1 MREIITY
8 LWLALIPGQLGKH
21 FWLTE
26 SRVWGIKIDYLSI
39 ILYLTDLLWVVWVFL
54 ETRKQKQETRHK
66 EWWKVSVALVVVVG
80 NIAIAQAKWVAA
92 YRWLRM
98 GQWLLTFYLVSK
110 NKKDIGEK
118 LLKVIPFWIIV
129 ESFLALAQVVKGGS
143 LDGLWWWLGERRFLL
158 GNLGIAEIRVVNKA
172 WVRAYGTF
180 SHPNSLA
187 GFLLL
192 AWVYFKKRKEKGEKE
207 NEKLKTK
214 VWKWIVNWS
223 AVLGIILAGSRTVW
237 ILSILVLI
245 LGRGNKKG
253 ELKKNIFGKMLVAMM
268 IVVMLLG
275 IVKNEYELKGFLG
288 GWDKDGWTKRV
299 SLAVSAKKMFMD
311 SPLFGVGKGN
321 FVAVLPKYQGNDI
334 FWLQPVHN
342 IFLLVFSEIGIFGVI
357 LLYKL
362 LGKIRKK
369 DWQILGIIIL
379 SGIVDH
385 YWVTLAQ
392 NSWLIA
398 IILGLMR

>member
-54 ETRKQKQETRHK
+54 ETRKKKQETRHK
-66 EWWKVSVALVVVVG
+66 EWWKVAVALVVVVG
-80 NIAIAQAKWVAA
+80 NIAIAQAKWVAV

-192 AWVYFKKRKEKGEKE
+192 AWVYFKKRNEKGEKE

-237 ILSILVLI
+237 ILSILMLI

-253 ELKKNIFGKMLVAMM
+253 ESKKNIFGKILIGMVVVAM
-268 IVVMLLG
+268 ILG
-275 IVKNEYELKGFLG
+275 IVKNEYELKNFLG
-288 GWDKDGWTKRV
+288 GWDKEGWTKRV

>member
-1 MREIITY
+1 M
-8 LWLALIPGQLGKH
+8 
-21 FWLTE
+21 
-26 SRVWGIKIDYLSI
+26 
-39 ILYLTDLLWVVWVFL
+39 
-54 ETRKQKQETRHK
+54 
-66 EWWKVSVALVVVVG
+66 VVV
-80 NIAIAQAKWVAA
+80 
-92 YRWLRM
+92 
-98 GQWLLTFYLVSK
+98 
-110 NKKDIGEK
+110 
-118 LLKVIPFWIIV
+118 
-129 ESFLALAQVVKGGS
+129 
-143 LDGLWWWLGERRFLL
+143 
-158 GNLGIAEIRVVNKA
+158 
-172 WVRAYGTF
+172 
-180 SHPNSLA
+180 
-187 GFLLL
+187 
-192 AWVYFKKRKEKGEKE
+192 
-207 NEKLKTK
+207 
-214 VWKWIVNWS
+214 
-223 AVLGIILAGSRTVW
+223 
-237 ILSILVLI
+237 
-245 LGRGNKKG
+245 
-253 ELKKNIFGKMLVAMM
+253 AM
-268 IVVMLLG
+268 ILG
-275 IVKNEYELKGFLG
+275 IVKNEYELKNFLG
-288 GWDKDGWTKRV
+288 GWDKEGWTKRV

>member
-54 ETRKQKQETRHK
+54 ETRKKKQETRHK
-66 EWWKVSVALVVVVG
+66 EWWKVAVALVVVVG
-80 NIAIAQAKWVAA
+80 NIAIAQAKWVAV

-192 AWVYFKKRKEKGEKE
+192 AWVYFKKRNEKGEKE

-237 ILSILVLI
+237 ILSILMLI

-253 ELKKNIFGKMLVAMM
+253 ESKKNIFGKILIGMVVVAM
-268 IVVMLLG
+268 ILG
-275 IVKNEYELKGFLG
+275 IVKNEYELKNFLG
-288 GWDKDGWTKRV
+288 GWDKEGWTKRV

-311 SPLFGVGKGN
+311 SPFFGVGKGN